1 VAALGREAETA
12 EEIRE
17 VGEKE
22 TGYPERLHALGSAPD
37 PVFLAGRWDHP
48 GPFVAIVGTRDASD
62 DGRDVAH
69 DLARALAER
78 GVAILSGLARGIDA
92 AAHEGALDA
101 DGVSGAVLGTPL
113 DVTYP
118 REHVSLQDRLRRS
131 LGLMSEIRS
140 GDSTTRNTFAARN
153 RILAALA
160 DVVVVVQGRERSGAL
175 LTAKEARRLGRPV
188 GAVPWDS
195 RDPLG
200 EAPHGLLR
208 SGTARLVCTVSDVLR
223 LIRPEED
230 ARSARPYAPRSVTSR
245 VHPELLETL
254 QPHERALYRALRDRP
269 RPMDELAGVSGLTA
283 AQLGVALLSLE
294 LQGLAR
300 RDPGGLARRL
310 RRS

>member
-69 DLARALAER
+69 DLARALAKR

-140 GDSTTRNTFAARN
+140 GDPTTRNTFAARN
-153 RILAALA
+153 RMLAALA

-175 LTAKEARRLGRPV
+175 LTAREARRLGRPV

-208 SGTARLVCTVSDVLR
+208 SGTARLVCTASDVLK
-223 LIRPEED
+223 LIHPEED
-230 ARSARPYAPRSVTSR
+230 ARGAPRSTGSR
-245 VHPELLETL
+245 ARPELLETL
-254 QPHERALYRALRDRP
+254 QPHERALYRALRERP
-269 RPMDELAGVSGLTA
+269 RPMDELAGVSGLSA

-300 RDPGGLARRL
+300 RDPGGLARRA

>member
-1 VAALGREAETA
+1 V
-12 EEIRE
+12 EIRE
-17 VGEKE
+17 VGRDE
-22 TGYPERLHALGSAPD
+22 TGYPERLKDLGSAPD

-69 DLARALAER
+69 DLARALAEC

-92 AAHEGALDA
+92 AAHEGALAA

-118 REHVSLQDRLRRS
+118 RQHVSLQDRVRRS
-131 LGLMSEIRS
+131 LGLMSELRS
-140 GDSTTRNTFAARN
+140 GDPTTRNTFAARN
-153 RILAALA
+153 RMLAALA
-160 DVVVVVQGRERSGAL
+160 DVVLVVQGRERSGAL
-175 LTAKEARRLGRPV
+175 LTAKEALRLGRPV

-208 SGTARLVCTVSDVLR
+208 EGKATLVCSADDVRR
-223 LIRPEED
+223 LMGLGD
-230 ARSARPYAPRSVTSR
+230 NARSAPRGPVPLPS
-245 VHPELLETL
+245 LE
-254 QPHERALYRALRDRP
+254 PHEAALYRALRNRP
-269 RPMDELAGVSGLTA
+269 RPMDELALVSGLTA
-283 AQLGVALLSLE
+283 AELGVALLSLE
-294 LQGLAR
+294 LQGIAR

-310 RRS
+310 RRP

>member
-1 VAALGREAETA
+1 MAVGREAETA

-17 VGEKE
+17 VGRDQI
-22 TGYPERLHALGSAPD
+22 GYPGRLRALGSAPD

-69 DLARALAER
+69 DLARALADR

-92 AAHEGALDA
+92 AAHEGALAA

-118 REHVSLQDRLRRS
+118 REHASLQNRVRRS

-140 GDSTTRNTFAARN
+140 GDPTTRNTFAARN
-153 RILAALA
+153 RMLAALA
-160 DVVVVVQGRERSGAL
+160 DVVLVVQGRERSGAL
-175 LTAKEARRLGRPV
+175 LTAREARRLGRPV

-200 EAPHGLLR
+200 EAPHGLIR
-208 SGTARLVCTVSDVLR
+208 SGAASLVCSASDVLR
-223 LIRPEED
+223 LIHPGEGVAR
-230 ARSARPYAPRSVTSR
+230 RSAPPRANPV
-245 VHPELLETL
+245 LLEDL
-254 QPHERALYRALRDRP
+254 QPQERALYRALRERP
-269 RPMDELAGVSGLTA
+269 RPMDELAGIAGLTA
-283 AQLGVALLSLE
+283 AELGVALLSLE

-300 RDPGGLARRL
+300 RDPGGLARRV
-310 RRS
+310 RRP

>member
-1 VAALGREAETA
+1 
-12 EEIRE
+12 
-17 VGEKE
+17 
-22 TGYPERLHALGSAPD
+22 
-37 PVFLAGRWDHP
+37 VFLAGPWDHP

-69 DLARALAER
+69 DLARALADR

-92 AAHEGALDA
+92 AAHEGALAA

-118 REHVSLQDRLRRS
+118 REHVSLQDRVRRS

-140 GDSTTRNTFAARN
+140 GDPTTRNTFAARN
-153 RILAALA
+153 RMLAALA
-160 DVVVVVQGRERSGAL
+160 DVVLVVQGRERSGAL
-175 LTAKEARRLGRPV
+175 LTAREARRLGRPV

-208 SGTARLVCTVSDVLR
+208 SGTARLVCTAVDVLR
-223 LIRPEED
+223 LIHPGEGV
-230 ARSARPYAPRSVTSR
+230 APRSAQAR
-245 VHPELLETL
+245 AIPELPGDL
-254 QPHERALYRALRDRP
+254 QPHERALYRALRERP

-283 AQLGVALLSLE
+283 AELGVALLALE
-294 LQGLAR
+294 LAGLAR
-300 RDPGGLARRL
+300 RDPGGLARRV